1 MNYYICIFLAFAVT
15 VLLLNYFFSNTKEG
29 LTTQTEQ
36 EKEQEKEEEI
46 KKEDEKKEQQAI
58 NNLNSNINL
67 NEKQIEQFNTKDK
80 DLNSQLDNLEK
91 KIECATK
98 GNSSHADAAKSK
110 ATELRGQKG
119 KATSFPT
126 NF

>member
-29 LTTQTEQ
+29 LTNNT
-36 EKEQEKEEEI
+36 EEE
-46 KKEDEKKEQQAI
+46 KQQETQEDEKKQEQAI
-58 NNLNSNINL
+58 ATLQSNITL
-67 NEKQIEQFNTKDK
+67 NEKQVSQFQKKDS
-80 DLNSQLDNLEK
+80 DLNSQLNSLEK
-91 KIECATK
+91 KVECATK

-110 ATELRGQKG
+110 ATELKGQKS
-119 KATSFPT
+119 KVTSFPT

>member
-36 EKEQEKEEEI
+36 EKEEEI

-67 NEKQIEQFNTKDK
+67 NEKQIEQFKTKDK

-110 ATELRGQKG
+110 ATELKGQKS
-119 KATSFPT
+119 KVTSFPT

>member
-1 MNYYICIFLAFAVT
+1 MNYYICIFLAFAIT

-36 EKEQEKEEEI
+36 EKEQEKEEI
-46 KKEDEKKEQQAI
+46 KKEDEKKQQQAI
-58 NNLNSNINL
+58 NNLNSNITL
-67 NEKQIEQFNTKDK
+67 NEKQVGQFNKKDK

>member
-36 EKEQEKEEEI
+36 EKEEEI

-67 NEKQIEQFNTKDK
+67 NKKQIDQFNTKDK

-91 KIECATK
+91 KVECATK

-110 ATELRGQKG
+110 ATELKGQKS
-119 KATSFPT
+119 KVTSFPT

>member
-1 MNYYICIFLAFAVT
+1 MNYYICIFLAFAIT

-36 EKEQEKEEEI
+36 EKEEEI
-46 KKEDEKKEQQAI
+46 KKEDEKKQQQAI
-58 NNLNSNINL
+58 NNLNSNITL
-67 NEKQIEQFNTKDK
+67 NEKQVGQFNKKDK

-91 KIECATK
+91 KVECATK

-110 ATELRGQKG
+110 ATELKGQKS
-119 KATSFPT
+119 KVTSFPT

>member
-36 EKEQEKEEEI
+36 EKEEEI
-46 KKEDEKKEQQAI
+46 KKEDEKKQQQAI

-67 NEKQIEQFNTKDK
+67 NKKQIDQFNAKDK

-91 KIECATK
+91 KVECATK

-110 ATELRGQKG
+110 ATELKGQKS
-119 KATSFPT
+119 KVTSFPT

>member
-36 EKEQEKEEEI
+36 EKEEEI
-46 KKEDEKKEQQAI
+46 KKEDEKKQQQAI

-67 NEKQIEQFNTKDK
+67 NEKQIEQFKTKDK

-110 ATELRGQKG
+110 ATELKGQKS
-119 KATSFPT
+119 KVTSFPT

>member
-1 MNYYICIFLAFAVT
+1 MDYYICIFLAFAIT

-29 LTTQTEQ
+29 LTTKTEE
-36 EKEQEKEEEI
+36 EKEQEKEQEI
-46 KKEDEKKEQQAI
+46 KKEDEKKQQQAI
-58 NNLNSNINL
+58 NSLNSNITL
-67 NEKQIEQFNTKDK
+67 NEKQVGQFNKKDK

-119 KATSFPT
+119 EATSFPT

>member
-36 EKEQEKEEEI
+36 EKEEEI
-46 KKEDEKKEQQAI
+46 KKEDEKKQQQAI

>member
-36 EKEQEKEEEI
+36 EKEEEI
-46 KKEDEKKEQQAI
+46 KKEDEKKQQQAI
-58 NNLNSNINL
+58 NNLNSNITL
-67 NEKQIEQFNTKDK
+67 NEKQVSQFQKKDS
-80 DLNSQLDNLEK
+80 DLNSQLNSLEK
-91 KIECATK
+91 KVECATK

-110 ATELRGQKG
+110 ATELKGQKS
-119 KATSFPT
+119 KVTSFPT

>member
-1 MNYYICIFLAFAVT
+1 MNYYICIFLAFAIT

-29 LTTQTEQ
+29 LTTQT
-36 EKEQEKEEEI
+36 EQEKEEEI

-58 NNLNSNINL
+58 NNLNSNITL
-67 NEKQIEQFNTKDK
+67 NEKQVGQFNKKDK

>member
-36 EKEQEKEEEI
+36 EKEEEI
-46 KKEDEKKEQQAI
+46 KKEDGKKEQQAI

-67 NEKQIEQFNTKDK
+67 NKKQIDQFNTKDK

-91 KIECATK
+91 KVECATK

-110 ATELRGQKG
+110 ATELKGQKS
-119 KATSFPT
+119 KVTSFPT

>member
-36 EKEQEKEEEI
+36 EKEEEI
-46 KKEDEKKEQQAI
+46 KKEDEKKQQQAI
-58 NNLNSNINL
+58 NNLNSNITL
-67 NEKQIEQFNTKDK
+67 NEKQVGQFNKKDK

-110 ATELRGQKG
+110 ATELKGQKG

>member
-1 MNYYICIFLAFAVT
+1 MNYYICIFLAFAIT

-29 LTTQTEQ
+29 LTTQT
-36 EKEQEKEEEI
+36 EQEKEEEI

>member
-1 MNYYICIFLAFAVT
+1 M
-15 VLLLNYFFSNTKEG
+15 LLNYFFSNTKEG

-36 EKEQEKEEEI
+36 EKEQEKEEI
-46 KKEDEKKEQQAI
+46 KKEDEKKQQQAI
-58 NNLNSNINL
+58 NNLNSNITL
-67 NEKQIEQFNTKDK
+67 NEKQVGQFNKKDK

>member
-1 MNYYICIFLAFAVT
+1 MNYYICIFLAFAIT

-36 EKEQEKEEEI
+36 EKEEEI
-46 KKEDEKKEQQAI
+46 KKEDEKKQQQAI
-58 NNLNSNINL
+58 NNLNSNITL
-67 NEKQIEQFNTKDK
+67 NEKQVGQFNKKDK

>member
-1 MNYYICIFLAFAVT
+1 MNYYICIFLAFAIT

-29 LTTQTEQ
+29 LTTQTGQ
-36 EKEQEKEEEI
+36 EKEQEKEEI
-46 KKEDEKKEQQAI
+46 KKEDEKKQQQAI
-58 NNLNSNINL
+58 NNLNSNITL
-67 NEKQIEQFNTKDK
+67 NEKQVGQFNKKDK

>member
-1 MNYYICIFLAFAVT
+1 MNYYICIFLAFAIT
-15 VLLLNYFFSNTKEG
+15 VLLLNYLFSNTKEG

-36 EKEQEKEEEI
+36 EKEEEI
-46 KKEDEKKEQQAI
+46 KKEDEKKQQQAI
-58 NNLNSNINL
+58 NNLNSNITL
-67 NEKQIEQFNTKDK
+67 NEKQVGQFNKKDK

>member
-46 KKEDEKKEQQAI
+46 KKEDEKKQQAI

-67 NEKQIEQFNTKDK
+67 NKKQIEQFNTKDK
-80 DLNSQLDNLEK
+80 DLNNQLDNLEK
-91 KIECATK
+91 KVECATK

-110 ATELRGQKG
+110 ATELKGQKG

>member
-1 MNYYICIFLAFAVT
+1 M
-15 VLLLNYFFSNTKEG
+15 
-29 LTTQTEQ
+29 
-36 EKEQEKEEEI
+36 
-46 KKEDEKKEQQAI
+46 KKEQQAI

>member
-36 EKEQEKEEEI
+36 EKEEEI

-67 NEKQIEQFNTKDK
+67 NKKQIDQFNTKDK
-80 DLNSQLDNLEK
+80 DLNSQLN
-91 KIECATK
+91 
-98 GNSSHADAAKSK
+98 
-110 ATELRGQKG
+110 QKQL
-119 KATSFPT
+119 
-126 NF
+126 N